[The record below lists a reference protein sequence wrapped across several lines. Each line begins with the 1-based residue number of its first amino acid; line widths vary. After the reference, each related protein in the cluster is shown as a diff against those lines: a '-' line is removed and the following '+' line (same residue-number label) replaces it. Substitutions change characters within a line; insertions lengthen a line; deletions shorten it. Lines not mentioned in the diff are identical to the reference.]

1 LFCNCFIGRL
11 NSVFSA
17 GKSRVAYNL
26 KISKSYKT
34 SAKKSYKK
42 EERMIQVRVRG
53 PKETVTVS
61 IELSSTFQEL
71 KELIQE
77 KLHLDKDFELM
88 GGFPP
93 KAMALQDDDILQ
105 GHLNQNDSLRV
116 QFIEFAGQQAVGIS
130 KKSKSTA
137 KKPSIAQTPSKP
149 VFVPFGGRV
158 ASLNPPPRP
167 PKRKSTSANAAPRRT
182 RLSASDSASS
192 EADISEHLLS
202 AVSGGTGKRNKILRK
217 VFRDAVEHQY
227 NSAKAVSR
235 LQAVYSGKYTIK
247 DNSAS
252 RYLGTGN
259 SSRIDIRFHRGFG
272 SRTYFEETVDLLSDE
287 VLKELMKVALNDDE
301 EGSGMGREV
310 LKPMN
315 LSKCSPRIFWS
326 LVYHHGPNL
335 IEAIKELLKGID
347 DNCEEWLLDRKREL
361 SEKARENQ
369 RQKET
374 EEQEKQARK
383 RRKLGGNMNQ
393 TEGTTDEPEVIDMI
407 DDESVPA
414 AVEVV
419 VSPLKRRLLTFLS
432 KIPFE
437 NNFPEAY
444 ERTLFQFFQSTST
457 NSSSATSSSSS
468 SSSGSDCPSSA
479 LIQLANHRITR
490 ESLQHLNSS
499 STTSS
504 KGSQTIYEEQLESW
518 ISLAQHRLFSVFWN
532 QICGGGSERTR
543 KALEKLRIRV
553 PSELKIWKSAPEGL
567 LKGLLA
573 IDPILDEISFYWNE
587 SLEISN
593 TSSSSSSNETKKTL
607 TKEIIAKLISLCEKF
622 EESFPWMKTLSGVI
636 LEDLQNEEQEETTEE
651 NETNNWEED
660 WQFHKK
666 TDRFIGQK
674 CRVVIRSEDDEEE
687 EEDES
692 GAKKKTTASSSSFA
706 DPMEENLFVRCGYWE
721 DGTCVAVLPATEEE
735 PMALWRVR
743 LDETPKIKTKNQSN
757 ATESDLKEGKFED
770 MEEHEITTAI
780 KLCSKT
786 NN

>member
-1 LFCNCFIGRL
+1 
-11 NSVFSA
+11 
-17 GKSRVAYNL
+17 
-26 KISKSYKT
+26 
-34 SAKKSYKK
+34 
-42 EERMIQVRVRG
+42 MIQVRVRG

-71 KELIQE
+71 KEMIQE

-105 GHLNQNDSLRV
+105 GHINQNDSLRV
-116 QFIEFAGQQAVGIS
+116 QFIELAGQQAVGIS
-130 KKSKSTA
+130 KKSKSTT
-137 KKPSIAQTPSKP
+137 KKSSVTQTPPKP
-149 VFVPFGGRV
+149 AFVPFGGRV

-167 PKRKSTSANAAPRRT
+167 TKRKSTSANAAPRRT

-202 AVSGGTGKRNKILRK
+202 AVSGGTGKRSKILRK

-235 LQAVYSGKYTIK
+235 LQAVYSGKYTVK
-247 DNSAS
+247 DNSTS
-252 RYLGTGN
+252 RYLGTGT

-287 VLKELMKVALNDDE
+287 VLKELMKVALNEDE
-301 EGSGMGREV
+301 EGSEMGREV

-369 RQKET
+369 RQKEM

-383 RRKLGGNMNQ
+383 RRKLGGNANQ
-393 TEGTTDEPEVIDMI
+393 VESTTDDQPEVIDMA
-407 DDESVPA
+407 DDESALSA
-414 AVEVV
+414 AVTVV
-419 VSPLKRRLLTFLS
+419 VSPLKRRLFTFLS

-437 NNFPEAY
+437 NNFPAAY
-444 ERTLFQFFQSTST
+444 ERILFQFFQSTST
-457 NSSSATSSSSS
+457 NSSSTTSSSSS

-479 LIQLANHRITR
+479 VIQLTNHRITR
-490 ESLQHLNSS
+490 ESLQQLNSS
-499 STTSS
+499 STTSP
-504 KGSQTIYEEQLESW
+504 KGSQTVYEEQLESW

-532 QICGGGSERTR
+532 QICGGGSERMR

-573 IDPILDEISFYWNE
+573 IDPMLDEISFYWNE

-593 TSSSSSSNETKKTL
+593 SSSSSSNETKKTL
-607 TKEIIAKLISLCEKF
+607 TKEIIAKLISLCGEF
-622 EESFPWMKTLSGVI
+622 EESFPWMKTLSEVI
-636 LEDLQNEEQEETTEE
+636 LKDLQNEEQEETTEE
-651 NETNNWEED
+651 TTEENETSNNWEED
-660 WQFHKK
+660 WQFDQKA
-666 TDRFIGQK
+666 DRFIGQK

-687 EEDES
+687 EEEDES
-692 GAKKKTTASSSSFA
+692 GAKKKTSTSSSHSFV

-743 LDETPKIKTKNQSN
+743 LDENPKSKKKNQNKGQSN
-757 ATESDLKEGKFED
+757 ATDGDLKEGKFED
-770 MEEHEITTAI
+770 MEEHEITAAI

-786 NN
+786 NNY